1 MKKAKF
7 LSKSRFRLAHECP
20 TKLFYTG
27 KSDYADKSSHDEF
40 LRSLAEGGFQTGEL
54 AKRYYPGGTEITTL
68 DYADS
73 VNETNALLK
82 QSDAIIYEAAACAMD
97 CFIRADIVVKE
108 SNDVQL
114 IEVKSKSFNPKKDKF
129 LGKKGDILAKW
140 DPYLYDVA
148 FQTYVFRKAHPSL
161 NVTPFLY
168 LVDPTAECPTDGLN
182 QKFLLEEKKGR
193 TGVRVTSEPSS
204 ADLSVPLMKLH
215 DVSSIVDKI
224 ISSPQFEKE
233 VLRWATAYKED
244 AKLAPTL
251 SSECKTCQFRASPDE
266 RGDGLKC
273 GWTECWTEV
282 LGAGADLQSPSVL
295 EIWDHKDK
303 DSFLEQGKYF
313 IADLQDGDIEIKPVD
328 EPGLSRTQRQW
339 MQVVKTRDHDDTPF
353 VDFANLEIEMAQW
366 IFPLHFID
374 FETTAVAIPFHAGSR
389 PYQGVAFQF
398 SHHVVE
404 ENGSIRHAGQYLHV
418 KPGEFPNFEFIR
430 KLKSELDKDYGTIFR
445 FAAHENTY
453 LNFILDQL
461 EGSSEPD
468 RHELIKFIQSIS
480 KPTGNSERDWMPNRE
495 MVDFLKV
502 LKRYYYDPRMGGSN
516 SLKALLPAILSR
528 SEYLQEKYSK
538 PIYGTEIPS
547 LNFKSHTWVLR
558 GESGDVID
566 PYKRLPAIMADQDK
580 GATDFIF
587 KSDRLSNGGAAM
599 MAWARMQ
606 FTEMGDAERAALANA
621 LLKYCELDTFAMVM
635 VYEYWRELV
644 SKWRKAGGEERVSK
658 ARPSKLSGSRY

>member
-1 MKKAKF
+1 MRKAKF

-27 KSDYADKSSHDEF
+27 KSDYADKSNHDEF
-40 LRSLAEGGFQTGEL
+40 LRALAEGGFQIGEL
-54 AKRYYPGGTEITTL
+54 AKRYYPGGSEITTL
-68 DYADS
+68 DYTDS
-73 VNETNALLK
+73 VNQTNVLLK
-82 QSDAIIYEAAACAMD
+82 QNDAIIYEAAACAMD
-97 CFIRADIVVKE
+97 CFIRADIIVKK

-129 LGKKGDILAKW
+129 HGKKGEILAKW
-140 DPYLYDVA
+140 DSYLFDVA
-148 FQTYVFRKAHPSL
+148 FQAYVFRKAHPHL

-168 LVDPTAECPTDGLN
+168 LVDTTAECPTSGLN
-182 QKFLLEEKKGR
+182 QKFLLREENGR
-193 TGVRVTSEPSS
+193 TGVQVTSEPN
-204 ADLSVPLMKLH
+204 ATDLSVPLLKLH
-215 DVSSIVDKI
+215 DVSAIVEKI
-224 ISSPQFEKE
+224 ISSPQFENDVQQWAAGFKE
-233 VLRWATAYKED
+233 GT
-244 AKLAPTL
+244 KLAPVL
-251 SSECKTCQFRASPDE
+251 SKECKTCQFRASAEE
-266 RGDGLKC
+266 RKAGLKC
-273 GWTECWTEV
+273 GWTECWTEA
-282 LGAGADLQSPSVL
+282 LGAEANLQRPSVL

-303 DSFLEQGKYF
+303 DSFLEQRKYF
-313 IADLQDGDIEIKPVD
+313 IADLEDGDIEIKPD
-328 EPGLSRTQRQW
+328 EEPGLSRTQRQW
-339 MQVVKTRDHDDTPF
+339 MQVVKTRDGDDTPF
-353 VDFANLEIEMAQW
+353 VDFENLEIEMAQW

-374 FETTAVAIPFHAGSR
+374 FETTAVAIPFHKGSR

-430 KLKSELDKDYGTIFR
+430 KLKSELDKDSGTIFR
-445 FAAHENTY
+445 YASHENTY

-461 EGSSEPD
+461 EDSNEPD
-468 RHELIKFIQSIS
+468 SHELILFIQSIS
-480 KPTGNSERDWMPNRE
+480 SPTGNSEREWMPNRE

-538 PIYGTEIPS
+538 PIYGSEIPS
-547 LNFKSHTWVLR
+547 LNFKSHSWVLR
-558 GESGDVID
+558 GDSGDVID

-580 GATDFIF
+580 EATDFIF
-587 KSDRLSNGGAAM
+587 KSDSLSNGGAAM

-606 FTEMGDAERAALANA
+606 FTEMSEAERCALANA

-635 VYEYWRELV
+635 VYEYWRELILSWRSE
-644 SKWRKAGGEERVSK
+644 SKGRSTVKETLSK
-658 ARPSKLSGSRY
+658 FSGSR